1 MESEFKKELKNC
13 VIKTIDSRALDLN
26 GISQCIWEH
35 PELCFQENYAHDL
48 LTTFLEKEKFV
59 VQRKTPLETAF
70 IARYGDATGLK
81 VGVFCEYDALPGLG
95 HGCGHNL
102 IAEVGIATGLALK
115 EIATLYPNLKM
126 EVIVFGTPAEERGGG
141 KILMIEKGV
150 FDETEICMM
159 SHPTPLEIPAPTW
172 LSRIQLTVVFKGKPA
187 HASGAPWEGVNA
199 LDAAVSCYNSISMLR
214 QQTKLTSRI
223 HCIIVD
229 GGKVPNIIPER
240 SELIISIRGIV
251 KEDTFDLANKVK
263 QCASGAAAAT
273 GCSVTISETQPFYD
287 SVKTNPTMIE
297 LYINNA
303 KSIGVKFNDDAMAS
317 KLLASTDM
325 GNVSQIKPSIHPCFK
340 IVTPAANHTHEFTTS
355 SGAPENQIHALN
367 SAKSMAMTVVDI
379 LLNLSL
385 LEQIRNDFQN
395 KN

>member
-102 IAEVGIATGLALK
+102 IAEVGIATGL
-115 EIATLYPNLKM
+115 
-126 EVIVFGTPAEERGGG
+126 
-141 KILMIEKGV
+141 
-150 FDETEICMM
+150 
-159 SHPTPLEIPAPTW
+159 
-172 LSRIQLTVVFKGKPA
+172 GKPA

>member
-13 VIKTIDSRALDLN
+13 IIKTIDDRASDLN
-26 GISQCIWEH
+26 NISQRIWEH

-81 VGVFCEYDALPGLG
+81 VGIFCEYDSLIDMG

-115 EIATLYPNLKM
+115 EIATIYPNLKM
-126 EVIVFGTPAEERGGG
+126 EVIVFGTPAEEGGGG
-141 KILMIEKGV
+141 KILMIDKGV
-150 FDETEICMM
+150 FDELEVCMM
-159 SHPTPLEIPAPTW
+159 SHPTPLEIPTPLW
-172 LSRIQLTVVFKGKPA
+172 LSGMQLTAVFKGKPA

-199 LDAAVSCYNSISMLR
+199 LDAAVNCYNSISMLR

-240 SELIISIRGIV
+240 SELSIVIRGLV

-273 GCSVTISETQPFYD
+273 GKDKATKC
-287 SVKTNPTMIE
+287 
-297 LYINNA
+297 
-303 KSIGVKFNDDAMAS
+303 
-317 KLLASTDM
+317 
-325 GNVSQIKPSIHPCFK
+325 
-340 IVTPAANHTHEFTTS
+340 
-355 SGAPENQIHALN
+355 
-367 SAKSMAMTVVDI
+367 
-379 LLNLSL
+379 
-385 LEQIRNDFQN
+385 
-395 KN
+395 